1 MNNLNETT
9 VTSQNIQ
16 KNDEY
21 SNRRFRN
28 VDILILIACFLLA
41 FTFWCYAHY
50 INDPIIEKTITINF
64 VLDGAES
71 FEHLEED
78 SYKFVVYGTQSELSN
93 INEVTIHIDRSD
105 FTSYN
110 TETTI
115 SIDHPDYY
123 HCLTEHVNLI
133 LLSSK

>member
-1 MNNLNETT
+1 MSRTT
-9 VTSQNIQ
+9 QVAKVSVYKSQL
-16 KNDEY
+16 Y
-21 SNRRFRN
+21 TRRFRN

-41 FTFWCYAHY
+41 FAFWCYAHY

-93 INEVTIHIDRSD
+93 INEVTIHIDRSN
-105 FTSYN
+105 FASYN

-123 HCLTEHVNLI
+123 HCLTEQINLK